1 MKSPPLQTHHH
12 HHNGY
17 QNKQLLQEHL
27 ASSSSSQTPPNSPL
41 PSSSATS
48 LGASSSSSSNAA
60 AAALLLFNK
69 HSTQLNNYNGFFEY
83 FDKLNMAGSNGNGA
97 AAAAALNNGIG
108 GRLNGKKRELTPN
121 QSTDEMQQQQ
131 MQANNFSNPSYE
143 EVSNGNGTSTS
154 QPYFKVA
161 NSSGM

>member
-1 MKSPPLQTHHH
+1 
-12 HHNGY
+12 
-17 QNKQLLQEHL
+17 
-27 ASSSSSQTPPNSPL
+27 
-41 PSSSATS
+41 
-48 LGASSSSSSNAA
+48 
-60 AAALLLFNK
+60 
-69 HSTQLNNYNGFFEY
+69 
-83 FDKLNMAGSNGNGA
+83 MAGSNNANGA
-97 AAAAALNNGIG
+97 APLNNGIV

-161 NSSGM
+161 NSSGMCSINMNLIVAINSLF